1 MARKEKLTVDY
12 FPHYSGKKS
21 LYIIEQNFGN
31 DGYAVVYKNFELLAD
46 SDFHFMDITDP
57 ATLAYNAARC
67 NVSEARY
74 LEIVELLVKLGS
86 YDAEL
91 FNEFGIIFSQSFID
105 NIADAYRNRKTDFIN
120 SDELKNILRK
130 KCKKTTENKIT
141 YVRNSKNETKSVQS
155 DVRNTQIKEKK
166 IKEKEIKKEKILPI
180 SFAESDKSREKENFS
195 FSSFSDAEKEAR
207 MRQFRQDL
215 ENERKQ
221 KSNEKGKSPP
231 AQNAG

>member
-12 FPHYSGKKS
+12 FPHFSGKKS

-67 NVSEARY
+67 RVSEDKY
-74 LEIVELLVKLGS
+74 LEIVNLLVKLGS
-86 YDAEL
+86 YDEEL
-91 FNEFGIIFSQSFID
+91 FNEFGIIFSQNFID
-105 NIADAYRNRKTDFIN
+105 NISDAYRNRKTDFVN

-141 YVRNSKNETKSVQS
+141 YVRNSKNDAKSVQS
-155 DVRNTQIKEKK
+155 YVRNPQIKENKRK
-166 IKEKEIKKEKILPI
+166 ENTPPISPTENLKEEEKTLTSFLSEESKDSSLLAEFKEKKLKKERCR
-180 SFAESDKSREKENFS
+180 S
-195 FSSFSDAEKEAR
+195 
-207 MRQFRQDL
+207 
-215 ENERKQ
+215 
-221 KSNEKGKSPP
+221 G
-231 AQNAG
+231 